1 MNIKKVVIIGSG
13 TMGSGIAAQVA
24 NAGIPVTLLDLPSTE
39 GSRNQITE
47 NAKTRILKSRPPL
60 LVEKNKIDLISSG
73 NIEDDF
79 NLVTNA
85 DWVVEA
91 VVEKIDIKHNIYK
104 KIEEVRKPDSIIS
117 SNTSTIPLKVLS
129 ENMSDEMKK
138 NFCITH
144 FFNPVRYMGLLEIVT
159 EPINDKE
166 KINLLKSFC
175 DEKLGKGVIIC
186 KDTPGFLGNR
196 VGVYAIQVAMTEAFK
211 MGLTVEE
218 ADAVFGRPMGI
229 PKTGVFGLYDL
240 IGIDLMAD
248 VLKSF
253 VKELPKDDPFHEV
266 AKENPFITKMIEDG
280 YTGRKGKGGF
290 YRMNQEG
297 DKKVLE
303 SINLQNTRYSISKK
317 ISFMDN
323 GKISINQLINSY
335 FENDSKYGKYA
346 WTVLYKI
353 INYAAS
359 LVPNVTKEHNN
370 IDEAMRLGFN
380 WQLGPFEILEEINV
394 LQYFHH
400 LYSEDFRLISNGEDK
415 IITPEFL
422 KKLYEKYFKEKAEKQ
437 ENYHHIANQRWY
449 GERQLYTAER
459 TLRKVTHKEKRE
471 KYKNN
476 SARDFIDWN
485 SDIQNHIVE
494 FTTKANVLDDE
505 SMQTLNEVNRD
516 LIIINNSMQF
526 SAGVNLNYVLNFAK
540 QKEWKKIENFI
551 FDFQQTCKKLK
562 YAEFPVISAPS
573 GLAIG
578 GGFEVV
584 VQSDYV
590 VSHTNVVLGLVET
603 LVGLIPAGGGCKE
616 MLWRWMQTEE
626 SKDDPNF
633 APLKVF
639 DLIGYAKTASS
650 PNEALPYKFLLEKDR
665 VVINR
670 DRQYSECQNLLR
682 KLENYH
688 PPGKPKF
695 KLPGASIRDKMHEIL
710 ENLYKDKKILD
721 HGLEIGK
728 QLAFVLSGGNT
739 TIDKELSEDDL
750 YALELEAFM
759 NLIQMPKTQER
770 IKHTLETGKPL
781 VN

>member
-1 MNIKKVVIIGSG
+1 MDIKKVVVIGSG

-24 NAGIPVTLLDLPSTE
+24 NAGIPVFLLDLPSSE
-39 GSRNQITE
+39 GTRNKIVE
-47 NAKTRILKSRPPL
+47 NAKERIANSRPPL
-60 LVEKNKIDLISSG
+60 LVEKSKIDLIHAG
-73 NIEDDF
+73 NIEDNF
-79 NLVTNA
+79 NLVGEA

-91 VVEKIDIKHNIYK
+91 VVERIDIKHSIYK
-104 KIEEVRKPDSIIS
+104 KIEDVRKPESVIS

-129 ENMSDEMKK
+129 ENMSDEMKQ

-196 VGVYAIQVAMTEAFK
+196 VGVYAMQVAMTEAFK
-211 MGLTVEE
+211 MGLTIEE

-240 IGIDLMAD
+240 IGIDLMSD

-253 VKELPKDDPFHEV
+253 IKELPKDDPFHEV
-266 AKENPFITKMIEDG
+266 AQEKPLITKLISDG

-290 YRMNQEG
+290 YRINKEG
-297 DKKVLE
+297 EKKVLE
-303 SINLQNTRYSISKK
+303 SINLKTGEYSKTKK
-317 ISFMDN
+317 VDLETETLDFIY
-323 GKISINQLINSY
+323 LINRIDK
-335 FENDSKYGKYA
+335 FGEYA
-346 WTVLYKI
+346 WSVLSKI
-353 INYAAS
+353 ILYASS
-359 LVPNVTKEHNN
+359 LIPKVTDEYNN

-380 WQLGPFEILEEINV
+380 WTIGPFEIL
-394 LQYFHH
+394 
-400 LYSEDFRLISNGEDK
+400 DK
-415 IITPEFL
+415 IGIEFFAERDQNL
-422 KKLYEKYFKEKAEKQ
+422 KLNRFLNNLYLNKR
-437 ENYHHIANQRWY
+437 IDWY
-449 GERQLYTAER
+449 SDKQLYLKHDLR
-459 TLRKVTHKEKRE
+459 TLRRRSNIYWLKADVK
-471 KYKNN
+471 KNENLIFN
-476 SARDFIDWN
+476 SAKIYTSETEGYN
-485 SDIQNHIVE
+485 IVE
-494 FTTKANVLDDE
+494 FTTKANTLDSD
-505 SMQTLNEVNRD
+505 SMYALSKATEKN
-516 LIIINNSMQF
+516 LIIINDALQF
-526 SAGVNLNYVLNFAK
+526 SAGVNLNYVMEFAK
-540 QKEWKKIENFI
+540 QKEWRKIQKFI

-562 YAEFPVISAPS
+562 YSEFPVIAAPS

-584 VQSDYV
+584 CQSDYV

-616 MLWRWMQTEE
+616 MLWRWMQTDE
-626 SKDDPNF
+626 SKKDLNF

-650 PNEALPYKFLLEKDR
+650 PNEAIPNKFLLDKDR

-670 DRQYSECQNLLR
+670 DMLLHESEKLLLQI
-682 KLENYH
+682 KKDYK
-688 PPGKPKF
+688 PPAEPTF
-695 KLPGASIRDKMHEIL
+695 KLSGANVRDKMYEIL
-710 ENLYKDKKILD
+710 ETLYKDKKILD
-721 HGLEIGK
+721 HGLEVGK

-739 TIDKELSEDDL
+739 NLDKELSEDDL
-750 YALELEAFM
+750 YALELDAFM